1 MSRYALKIILMLNSF
16 KKFVTVKTI
25 IMNLSV
31 LLVMQF
37 ALCFFIQYLVIKFSR
52 ICSFCIDRADA
63 DKLQSFHDIPTSR
76 AGGLG
81 IFIAMLL
88 GMSIIGKEGVY
99 IALSAIPVFMVG
111 FYEDLKSNI
120 SPKIRLAII
129 SIGAII
135 CIILMD
141 SVIYDIGIIKFPYWI
156 AVLFTIFAV
165 TGVCNSINI
174 IDGFNGLASGV
185 SIIAFSFFALAAYIH
200 GDPLIFYFSVFLIA
214 TIAGFFVWNFPNGK
228 IFLGDGGAYII
239 GFMLAEASVLLAKR
253 NPDISPWFPLVILAY
268 PIFEVVFSMYR
279 RRFMQ
284 RLSPFEAD
292 RIHLH
297 TLIYKRISRN
307 NPKTSVY
314 VWIIVTAFDAIA
326 FPFRSNTPAL
336 IFMFIIFAITYIYIY
351 RRIVQFRWL

>member
-1 MSRYALKIILMLNSF
+1 
-16 KKFVTVKTI
+16 
-25 IMNLSV
+25 MNLPV
-31 LLVMQF
+31 LLVIQF
-37 ALCFFIQYLVIKFSR
+37 ALCFFIQYLVLKYSQTHP
-52 ICSFCIDRADA
+52 FCIDRADA
-63 DKLQSFHDIPTSR
+63 DKPQSFHDVPTSR

-81 IFIAMLL
+81 IFIAILP
-88 GMSIIGKEGVY
+88 GMSFIGKEGVY

-129 SIGAII
+129 STGAIA
-135 CIILMD
+135 CMILMD
-141 SVIYDIGIIKFPYWI
+141 SVIYDIGVIRFPYWI

-165 TGVCNSINI
+165 TGVSNSINI

-185 SIIAFSFFALAAYIH
+185 SIIAFSFFALTAYIH
-200 GDPLIFYFSVFLIA
+200 GDPLIFYFSVILIA
-214 TIAGFFVWNFPNGK
+214 TIAGFFVWNFPKGK
-228 IFLGDGGAYII
+228 IFLGDGGAYVI
-239 GFMLAEASVLLAKR
+239 GFLLAEASVLLAKR

-279 RRFMQ
+279 RKFTQ

-314 VWIIVTAFDAIA
+314 IWIVVAILGAIA
-326 FPFRSNTPAL
+326 FPFHSNTPVL
-336 IFMFIIFAITYIYIY
+336 IFMFIVFAITYIYIY
-351 RRIVQFRWL
+351 RRIVQFKWL